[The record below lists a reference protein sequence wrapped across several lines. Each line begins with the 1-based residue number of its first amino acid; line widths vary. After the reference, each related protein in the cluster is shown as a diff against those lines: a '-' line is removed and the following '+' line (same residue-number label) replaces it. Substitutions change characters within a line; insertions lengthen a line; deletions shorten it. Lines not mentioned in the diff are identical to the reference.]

1 LETRTLRDNL
11 NLITRWPA
19 DRALPKT
26 PVPNRPQK
34 PPLDLTQVL
43 TRWAKLWRT
52 PGLVDRVKVE
62 FSPRMTRSL
71 GRVRPATGI
80 IRLNALLQNVPRN
93 FLLEALCHEAGQVEP
108 V

>member
-1 LETRTLRDNL
+1 MAKITTP
-11 NLITRWPA
+11 NLIPRWPA
-19 DRALPKT
+19 DRELPQA
-26 PVPNRPQK
+26 PVPNHSMM
-34 PPLDLTQVL
+34 PPLDPTQVL

-52 PGLVDRVKVE
+52 PGLVDRVTVE